1 MLKSLDLYLIPTR
14 KQRYTLF
21 SQPEALEALEASSG
35 DRIRKFIAWFVRK
48 PNRLVAWVGRVLS
61 TGYSYYV
68 RLEDRI
74 DPIERVLKGMAV
86 ADSIVIHFVRIPN
99 GGTIGAELERVLQRQ
114 RLKHIIWFS
123 VDIVVSAVVLVF
135 TPFLAPIPGPNVF
148 FYYPFLRLLS
158 HYRAVRGATS
168 GLRSSGLEFKSLP
181 DKSCLE
187 DNPRL
192 AGSLERTDT

>member
-14 KQRYTLF
+14 KQRYILV
-21 SQPEALEALEASSG
+21 SQPEALEALEAISG

-48 PNRLVAWVGRVLS
+48 PNRVIAWAGRVLN
-61 TGYSYYV
+61 TGYSYYL

-74 DPIERVLKGMAV
+74 DPIERVLKAMV
-86 ADSIVIHFVRIPN
+86 LTDSVVIHFIRIPN
-99 GGTIGAELERVLQRQ
+99 GGTIGAEFARVLKRQ

-123 VDIVVSAVVLVF
+123 VDIGVSAVVLVF

-158 HYRAVRGATS
+158 HYRAIRGATS
-168 GLRSSGLEFKSLP
+168 GLRSGGLEFKSLP
-181 DKSCLE
+181 GKSGLE
-187 DNPRL
+187 DNPGL
-192 AGSLERTDT
+192 ARFLERIDT